1 MKYPVKHLFNAFP
14 TYEITFSPRPDT
26 SVLLTLKNARETFT
40 KVIEPAMIFNEKM
53 VGRLIRELR
62 RDVRIASGALTL
74 NVEQGAFLANRANE
88 AARAQ
93 RQDYA
98 PREWLRAQA

>member
-26 SVLLTLKNARETFT
+26 SVLLTLKNARETFS

-62 RDVRIASGALTL
+62 RDMKIANGSLSL
-74 NVEQGAFLANRANE
+74 NTEQGAFLANRANQ
-88 AARAQ
+88 AAQAQ
-93 RQDYA
+93 RQ
-98 PREWLRAQA
+98 AQAPKQWLSA

>member
-26 SVLLTLKNARETFT
+26 SVLLTLKNAQETFT

-62 RDVRIASGALTL
+62 RDIKIANGSLSL
-74 NVEQGAFLANRANE
+74 NTEQGAFLANRAIE
-88 AARAQ
+88 TARAQ
-93 RQDYA
+93 RQA
-98 PREWLRAQA
+98 PGFEHRLRA

>member
-14 TYEITFSPRPDT
+14 TYQISFSPRPDT

-62 RDVRIASGALTL
+62 RDMKIANGSLTIP
-74 NVEQGAFLANRANE
+74 EHPAFLASRANE
-88 AARAQ
+88 ALH
-93 RQDYA
+93 QDQLQ
-98 PREWLRAQA
+98 PRLRA

>member
-14 TYEITFSPRPDT
+14 TYDITFSPRPDT

-62 RDVRIASGALTL
+62 RDMKIAHGSLTL
-74 NVEQGAFLANRANE
+74 DTAFLASHAND
-88 AARAQ
+88 AL
-93 RQDYA
+93 RQDHA
-98 PREWLRAQA
+98 QPRLRA

>member
-40 KVIEPAMIFNEKM
+40 KVIEPAMIFNERM

-62 RDVRIASGALTL
+62 RDMKIATGSLTL
-74 NVEQGAFLANRANE
+74 DTAFLANRANE
-88 AARAQ
+88 ALRQEQPQQ
-93 RQDYA
+93 R
-98 PREWLRAQA
+98 LRA

>member
-40 KVIEPAMIFNEKM
+40 KVIEPAMIFNERM

-62 RDVRIASGALTL
+62 RDMKIATGSLT
-74 NVEQGAFLANRANE
+74 VAQHPAFLASRANE
-88 AARAQ
+88 ALRQEQAQ
-93 RQDYA
+93 
-98 PREWLRAQA
+98 PRLRA

>member
-26 SVLLTLKNARETFT
+26 SVLLTLKNARETFS

-62 RDVRIASGALTL
+62 RDMKIANGSLSL
-74 NVEQGAFLANRANE
+74 NAEQGAFLANRANQ
-88 AARAQ
+88 AAYAQ
-93 RQDYA
+93 RQ
-98 PREWLRAQA
+98 AQAPKQWLSA